1 MSQPVSSEPSICT
14 IQLTREDADVVASI
28 LETDESQLK
37 VLACRAGLDI
47 TQDFKGVSFRWMD
60 LRGQD
65 LTGFN
70 FDGADFTGTDL
81 RKCKITPDSF
91 RKARL
96 THTTFDGQH
105 QYWADDR
112 DSVSTFTGQKDLFSG
127 TNKTIAAE
135 IPPNLLHALHENPES
150 PNALGELAVFMMTVR
165 ADMDAAEALYQRAID
180 ADPNHAPILCN
191 YAIFMKNFRGNMDAS
206 EKLFK
211 RAIDVAPSFGKILS
225 NFATF
230 MWKVRADM
238 DEAEVLYKRAIDADP
253 KHANTLGNYAGFLLS
268 LNRAE
273 EGRQVW
279 KQAMA
284 YVRGQQTDLHLE
296 LWYYAYAHFPD
307 RREEAAAEIEQ
318 RLAAGD
324 RSEDCDLSANVRAA
338 LPTHPDPDRLIRFAE
353 AISGLTYRG

>member
-47 TQDFKGVSFRWMD
+47 TQDFQGVSFRWMD

-70 FDGADFTGTDL
+70 FDGADFTGADL
-81 RKCKITPDSF
+81 RRCKITPDSF
-91 RKARL
+91 RHARL
-96 THTTFDGQH
+96 AHTTFDGQH
-105 QYWADDR
+105 QDWADDR
-112 DSVSTFTGQKDLFSG
+112 DSVSTITGQKDLISG
-127 TNKTIAAE
+127 TNKAIVPE
-135 IPPNLLHALHENPES
+135 IPPNLLHALHENPEN
-150 PNALGELAVFMMTVR
+150 PNALSELAVFMMTVR
-165 ADMDAAEALYQRAID
+165 ADMDGAEALYQRAID
-180 ADPNHAPILCN
+180 ADPKHVPSLSN
-191 YAIFMKNFRGNMDAS
+191 YAFFMKNFRANMDAS

-211 RAIDVAPSFGKILS
+211 RAIDIAPRDERVLG

-230 MWKVRADM
+230 MWQVRANM
-238 DEAEVLYKRAIDADP
+238 DAADALYKRAIDAAP
-253 KHANTLGNYAGFLLS
+253 KSANNLGNYAGFLLS
-268 LNRAE
+268 LNRTE
-273 EGRQVW
+273 EGRRVLD
-279 KQAMA
+279 QAMA
-284 YVRGQQTDLHLE
+284 HIGRQPPALNLE

-307 RREEAAAEIEQ
+307 RREEAAVEIGR

-324 RSEDCDLSANVRAA
+324 RSKGWDLSANVRAA
-338 LPTHPDPDRLIRFAE
+338 LPTHPEPDRLIRFAE